1 MIQTGKVVA
10 SKGSQIQVCFQRPE
24 MCAHCKMCDT
34 GLKEDGT
41 VITLNGHAAPGDM
54 VEVYL
59 PEKQLLRH
67 TAAAYLIPLL
77 ALLLGLLIGSLLSF
91 SEALQAVTAL
101 IFTGLGLL
109 CVRLYDRYLSG
120 KKNALPSIVRVLPAA
135 EQDK

>member
-10 SKGSQIQVCFQRPE
+10 VKGSQIQVCFQRPE
-24 MCAHCKMCDT
+24 MCAHCKMCET

-41 VITLNGHAAPGDM
+41 VITLNGHANIGDT
-54 VEVYL
+54 VDVYL

-77 ALLLGLLIGSLLSF
+77 ALLLGLLLSSLMDF

-101 IFTGLGLL
+101 AFTGLGLL
-109 CVRLYDRYLSG
+109 CVRLYDRFLSE
-120 KKNALPSIVRVLPAA
+120 KKNALPSVVAVHPGI
-135 EQDK
+135 EQEK